1 MDDEN
6 DDNEYSNDNYF
17 SDDEDITELNIEDED
32 KDIEEK
38 NSKENDF
45 KLLTY
50 KNVIENIEK
59 KPKKTMPILTKFER
73 ARIVGTR
80 LQELAYGAKPRVD
93 TTGLKSIQEIVNK
106 ELEERQIPFIIRRN
120 LPNGTYED
128 WKLEEF
134 ITV

>member
-1 MDDEN
+1 MFEEI
-6 DDNEYSNDNYF
+6 DDNDNEFSNDNF
-17 SDDEDITELNIEDED
+17 LSDEEDVTELNIDDDD
-32 KDIEEK
+32 KESNGE
-38 NSKENDF
+38 DF

-73 ARIVGTR
+73 ARIMGTR
-80 LQELAYGAKPRVD
+80 LQQLAYGAKPRVD
-93 TTGLKSIQEIVNK
+93 TTGLKSIQEIVKK
-106 ELEERQIPFIIRRN
+106 ELEERKILFIIRRN

-134 ITV
+134 LTV